1 MKDETLIVKGISGYH
16 RATKEMRKFMKNL
29 LMNKSGERIKALICA
44 FWSPEIFT
52 GISDLLK
59 KLQRGKRPKNM
70 FSLLCRERVLWKRGD
85 EVHCVSFLPEKR
97 LFREALLSWSWHI
110 PPHGKTW
117 GLSRI

>member
-1 MKDETLIVKGISGYH
+1 MKDEILIVKRISGYD

-44 FWSPEIFT
+44 FWFPEIFT

-59 KLQRGKRPKNM
+59 ELQRGKKQKNM
-70 FSLLCRERVLWKRGD
+70 FSLLCRERVLWKKGD
-85 EVHCVSFLPEKR
+85 VHFVSFLPEKR

-110 PPHGKTW
+110 PPDEKTL